1 VHNNAALATA
11 DEHKGIK
18 PSSQLLSMVMAGR
31 VPILFNYG
39 STDDRCHSDGS
50 AQKHIDAWCAMDAK
64 SRLAMSFEKRRS
76 SAIASSEIQS
86 AVSEGNAEI
95 GEDAQQIP
103 ERGAESK
110 PFSWEGAST
119 REHVGARQGGTLGGD
134 MQLPSAI
141 SNERESQSANAVTS
155 QGCVLKSK
163 GMEKCPSEGNAD
175 QTLELAVKKHA
186 TKTGTSE
193 GDALQKKGECPP
205 EGTNDQ
211 TLDEEKGAVRREKA
225 EELARTLRAQTT
237 AVFTAQMALLEGPT
251 TKERLQASVRLAL
264 GLPGVAGFHSP

>member
-1 VHNNAALATA
+1 MHNNAAVATA

-39 STDDRCHSDGS
+39 STDDCCQSDGS
-50 AQKHIDAWCAMDAK
+50 AQKHIDARCAMDAK
-64 SRLAMSFEKRRS
+64 SRLAQSLEKRRS

-95 GEDAQQIP
+95 GEDAQQIS
-103 ERGAESK
+103 EGGAESK
-110 PFSWEGAST
+110 PPSWEGAFT
-119 REHVGARQGGTLGGD
+119 REHVGARQGGTLGGE

-141 SNERESQSANAVTS
+141 SNEQSANAATS

-186 TKTGTSE
+186 TKTGTSQ
-193 GDALQKKGECPP
+193 GDALQKKGEWPP

-211 TLDEEKGAVRREKA
+211 TLDEEKGAARREKA
-225 EELARTLRAQTT
+225 EELARTLREQTT

-251 TKERLQASVRLAL
+251 TEGRLQASVRLAL
-264 GLPGVAGFHSP
+264 GLPGFLVICLW